1 MHPIVARFFH
11 TMPAAFPAPFAAPFA
26 SPSKPTLYSF
36 RRCPYAIRARMALGY
51 TGIAVDICEVAL
63 RQKPAALLAIS
74 PKATV
79 PVLHLPTGEVIDQSL
94 DIMAWALH
102 QSDPADWRAAGNPTQ
117 TTQAQRWITLNDE
130 VFKPLLDRYKYPN
143 RHPEL
148 STAEH
153 HSRALNAF
161 IHPLDTQL
169 QTTRYLLGAKVSLA
183 DVAIFPFV
191 RQFAMV
197 DQPGFDALPLP
208 GVQAWLAGWLDS
220 ALFEAVMAKPAPGV
234 AKAVNLIPA

>member
-1 MHPIVARFFH
+1 
-11 TMPAAFPAPFAAPFA
+11 MPAAFPAPFEVPFA

-51 TGIAVDICEVAL
+51 AGIAVDTCEVAL

-94 DIMAWALH
+94 DIMAWALNQH
-102 QSDPADWRAAGNPTQ
+102 DPADWRAAGNPTKM
-117 TTQAQRWITLNDE
+117 TEAQRWITLNDE
-130 VFKPLLDRYKYPN
+130 VFKPLLDRYKYPA

-148 STAEH
+148 SAAKH
-153 HSRALNAF
+153 HSRALDAF
-161 IHPLDTQL
+161 IRPLDTRL
-169 QTTRYLLGAKVSLA
+169 QATRYLLGAAASLA

-197 DQPGFDALPLP
+197 DQQGFDALPLP
-208 GVQAWLAGWLDS
+208 GVQAWLAGWLHG
-220 ALFEAVMAKPAPGV
+220 ALFQAVMAKPAPEVAEV